1 MGELRERHVESG
13 NAPRE
18 DEEAA
23 LVITP
28 RRADRGKD
36 AWLFLAASTVIE
48 ALVWGWL
55 RIFFFLS
62 QILMNAKPLHRILI
76 LIWGVPGLL

>member
-13 NAPRE
+13 HSPSS
-18 DEEAA
+18 EEEQAA

-36 AWLFLAASTVIE
+36 AWMFLAASTVIE

-55 RIFFFLS
+55 RIFF
-62 QILMNAKPLHRILI
+62 
-76 LIWGVPGLL
+76 

>member
-18 DEEAA
+18 DEQAA
-23 LVITP
+23 LVTTS
-28 RRADRGKD
+28 RKADRGKD
-36 AWLFLAASTVIE
+36 AWMFLAASTVIE

-55 RIFFFLS
+55 RICFLC
-62 QILMNAKPLHRILI
+62 LK
-76 LIWGVPGLL
+76 LL

>member
-13 NAPRE
+13 NSPSS
-18 DEEAA
+18 EEEQTA

-36 AWLFLAASTVIE
+36 AWLFLAASTVIVTQGSHSHLGCSRTTI
-48 ALVWGWL
+48 APTNPSPVQPISLPSAQ
-55 RIFFFLS
+55 R
-62 QILMNAKPLHRILI
+62 
-76 LIWGVPGLL
+76 LL